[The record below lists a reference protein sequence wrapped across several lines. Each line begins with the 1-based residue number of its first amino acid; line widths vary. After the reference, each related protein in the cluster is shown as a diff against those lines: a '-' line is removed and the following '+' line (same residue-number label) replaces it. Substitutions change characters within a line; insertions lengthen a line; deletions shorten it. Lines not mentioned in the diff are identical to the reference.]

1 MQVENRKAESEIC
14 MTQSSIVFFTFGG
27 MKTIIESNL
36 NEAKEVLADFASQPE
51 NIASIER
58 SARILLE
65 SIARGG
71 KIISCGNGG
80 SMTDAMHFAEELSGV
95 FREKRPALPAISIS
109 DPSHITCAAN
119 DYGFESVFSRFV
131 EGVGQK
137 GDVLLAISTSGNS
150 MNIVKAVEAAKEKGM
165 KVVGLTGK
173 TGGLLAGMVDSEIRV
188 KGRAHSDRIQ
198 EVHIKI
204 LHILVLL
211 IEQGI

>member
-1 MQVENRKAESEIC
+1 MSVKSKL
-14 MTQSSIVFFTFGG
+14 FFTFGS
-27 MKTIIESNL
+27 MKALIQDNL
-36 NEAKEVLADFASQPE
+36 NEAREVLEEFISQPE
-51 NIASIER
+51 NIEAIEIT
-58 SARILLE
+58 AAIMVE
-65 SIARGG
+65 AIQDGK

-109 DPSHITCAAN
+109 DPSHITCTAN
-119 DYGFESVFSRFV
+119 DYSFDEIFSRYV
-131 EGVGQK
+131 EAVGQQ

-150 MNIVKAVEAAKEKGM
+150 INVVRAVEAARGKGM

-188 KGRAHSDRIQ
+188 KGRKHSDRIQ
-198 EVHIKI
+198 EMHIKI

-211 IEQGI
+211 IEREVF

>member
-1 MQVENRKAESEIC
+1 MILE
-14 MTQSSIVFFTFGG
+14 
-27 MKTIIESNL
+27 NL
-36 NEAKEVLADFASQPE
+36 NEAREVLEDFISQSE
-51 NIASIER
+51 NINAIEKA
-58 SARILLE
+58 ARLMVE
-65 SIARGG
+65 AVQNGG

-109 DPSHITCAAN
+109 DPSHITCTAN
-119 DYGFESVFSRFV
+119 DYSFDEIFSRYV
-131 EGVGQK
+131 EGLGQQ

-150 MNIVKAVEAAKEKGM
+150 MNIIKAAEAATGKGM

-173 TGGLLAGMVDSEIRV
+173 TGGLLAGMVDQEIRV
-188 KGRAHSDRIQ
+188 KGRKHSDRIQ

-211 IEQGI
+211 IEQEVF